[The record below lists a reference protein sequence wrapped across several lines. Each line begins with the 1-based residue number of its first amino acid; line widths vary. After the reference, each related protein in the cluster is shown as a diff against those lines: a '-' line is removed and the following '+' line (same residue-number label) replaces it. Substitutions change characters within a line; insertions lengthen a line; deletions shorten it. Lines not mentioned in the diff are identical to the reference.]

1 MEFIEHTTP
10 DIVFL
15 DIEMNSY
22 NGIELARQLPPECCL
37 IFTTAYARYALDGFE
52 VNAVDFLHK
61 PIFRPRFERAL
72 EKARIWLGKGKDT
85 PQQKQ
90 ETIML
95 KSEYKNV
102 VINLRDIDYVEA
114 MDNYVKVFR
123 KGLSTVISQITMKE
137 MEEILPSE
145 QFLRVHRSYI
155 VSLEMIERFSNRMIY
170 LTGRKQPIPVGRK
183 YNETFNNIYNA
194 IKNKDK

>member
-1 MEFIEHTTP
+1 M
-10 DIVFL
+10 
-15 DIEMNSY
+15 
-22 NGIELARQLPPECCL
+22 
-37 IFTTAYARYALDGFE
+37 
-52 VNAVDFLHK
+52 
-61 PIFRPRFERAL
+61 
-72 EKARIWLGKGKDT
+72 
-85 PQQKQ
+85 
-90 ETIML
+90 
-95 KSEYKNV
+95 